1 MISKKTLEKLAA
13 DPEMARE
20 ILELVAK
27 YNPYARKILKQV
39 NDFES
44 ALSQVAA
51 LSQGLHRKKFK
62 LRAEI
67 HTAKEGI
74 ERVKNMTLAE
84 IRESVRKNCP
94 GDDE

>member
-13 DPEMARE
+13 DPEMASE

-44 ALSQVAA
+44 VL
-51 LSQGLHRKKFK
+51 
-62 LRAEI
+62 
-67 HTAKEGI
+67 EGI
-74 ERVKNMTLAE
+74 KRVKNMTLAE